1 MRGRGLGYLA
11 LVGATLA
18 WAGNYLLG
26 VIAVGE
32 TDPVSLTWLRW
43 ALAVVPLFVIAQLIE
58 RPRWRDVLRQWPR
71 LLLLGLIGVA
81 GYNLLLYA
89 ALGTETPFQLS
100 LINAFNPALIAIA
113 AVLFLGAR
121 LGWRGVTGILLA
133 FAGVFW
139 IISGAGR

>member
-58 RPRWRDVLRQWPR
+58 RP
-71 LLLLGLIGVA
+71 G
-81 GYNLLLYA
+81 
-89 ALGTETPFQLS
+89 
-100 LINAFNPALIAIA
+100 
-113 AVLFLGAR
+113 GATCC
-121 LGWRGVTGILLA
+121 GSGRGCCCSV
-133 FAGVFW
+133 
-139 IISGAGR
+139 